1 MLLPAVQQKAGSW
14 KPQNKSADLIVKL
27 IFHELNFAVSFR
39 LQTTGDQEL
48 CHMDSVGLHAFA
60 IARRVHAY
68 KGSSWS
74 ISSSIV
80 TQVMKFLFG
89 LESTQL
95 WDHLFIF
102 LPLPHSWSIERDK
115 AVFQMTAFDGWIWKG
130 NYIVNY
136 LLDLSSKG
144 WALFLSVI

>member
-1 MLLPAVQQKAGSW
+1 MLLPAMQQKEGSW
-14 KPQNKSADLIVKL
+14 KPQSKSADLTVKL

-39 LQTTGDQEL
+39 LQTTGERVL

-60 IARRVHAY
+60 TARRVHAY
-68 KGSSWS
+68 KGSFWS

-95 WDHLFIF
+95 WDHLFVF
-102 LPLPHSWSIERDK
+102 LPLPHSWSIEREK
-115 AVFQMTAFDGWIWKG
+115 AVFQMTAFDEYEREITLLIIYLIWVLKG
-130 NYIVNY
+130 GQY
-136 LLDLSSKG
+136 
-144 WALFLSVI
+144 FCP